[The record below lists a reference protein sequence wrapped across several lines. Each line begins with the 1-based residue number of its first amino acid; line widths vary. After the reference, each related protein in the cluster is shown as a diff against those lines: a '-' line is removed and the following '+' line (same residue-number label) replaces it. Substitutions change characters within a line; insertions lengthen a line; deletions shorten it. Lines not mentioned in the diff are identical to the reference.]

1 MTGERT
7 ELVDQTSS
15 WASGCR
21 ENARKHGSARLR
33 LEGTSPR
40 ATVKAVSEVIWG
52 MLEQKEA
59 LISARKISR

>member
-1 MTGERT
+1 MTGKKGEVGGSNAV
-7 ELVDQTSS
+7 LGV
-15 WASGCR
+15 GCR

-52 MLEQKEA
+52 MLV
-59 LISARKISR
+59 